1 MDANAALWHKWLNET
16 LLRDI
21 ADSETDDPV
30 PLFETTA
37 DSLETSDA
45 LSSYKWGKNDG
56 EYLYLL
62 YQLAGDGTD
71 PTDVIPV
78 YVGESSDISSRIG
91 QHSRKIRGS
100 LPLTSWTDDDSWGS
114 FSKYDHIA
122 AIHERTERPLYA
134 WIHDLDG
141 DTQGPYGDPTYR
153 QELEAKLVGLIHG
166 QDRFDRVFANREF
179 VPNSVLQAIGQAGPA
194 WVRDIDIEPTPAEST
209 GELPHDPTVTKA
221 QRWHDWADQY
231 LLGDLQNDD
240 AADPIPLF
248 ETDASGQVALTD
260 TGRLNRSDRID
271 ERIRREGQRCVD
283 AGGLRNDG
291 YDGLLYVMYQLEA
304 PAEETTPADI
314 VPRYIGKAE
323 ASGKKREMSAN
334 FDEIAYGRNSTR
346 SFARWGD
353 GDYWHVGE
361 LSMALLGDDDRKA
374 HWADALFEPDSR
386 RLRRPTYLWI
396 TAWNPTEDVGPY
408 GLPTTLASVE
418 PLLIGVAHAAAPE
431 PLLNQDGVPST
442 ATSE

>member
-1 MDANAALWHKWLNET
+1 MDANAALWHSWLEET

-21 ADSETDDPV
+21 ADPDTDDPV

-37 DSLETSDA
+37 DGLQTSDA
-45 LSSYKWGKNDG
+45 LGSYKWGKNDG

-62 YQLAGDGTD
+62 YQLTGDGTD

-78 YVGESSDISSRIG
+78 YVGESSDISTRIG
-91 QHSRKIRGS
+91 QHSRKIRSS
-100 LPLTSWTDDDSWGS
+100 LPLSSWTDDDSWGS

-122 AIHERTERPLYA
+122 AIHERSERPLYA
-134 WIHDLDG
+134 WIHDLDE
-141 DTQGPYGDPTYR
+141 DTHGPYGNPTYR

-194 WVRDIDIEPTPAEST
+194 WVT
-209 GELPHDPTVTKA
+209 ELDTEQSSPETNDELAHKPTVAKA
-221 QRWHDWADQY
+221 QRWRDWVDQY
-231 LLGDLQNDD
+231 LLADLQSDD
-240 AADPIPLF
+240 VADPIPLF
-248 ETDASGQVALTD
+248 ETDASRQVALTD
-260 TGRLNRSDRID
+260 NQRLKRSARID
-271 ERIRREGQRCVD
+271 ERIRQEGQRCVD
-283 AGGLRNDG
+283 ADGLRDDG

-304 PAEETTPADI
+304 PAEEATPADI

-323 ASGKKREMSAN
+323 ASGKKRDVSAN
-334 FDEIAYGRNSTR
+334 FEEIAYERNSTR

-361 LSMALLGDDDRKA
+361 LSMALLGDDDRKS
-374 HWADALFEPDSR
+374 HWVDALFEPESR

-396 TAWNPTEDVGPY
+396 RAWNPTEDIGPY
-408 GLPTTLASVE
+408 DLSTTLAAVE

-431 PLLNQDGVPST
+431 TLLNKDGVPST
-442 ATSE
+442 DGSE